1 MEAVGGKP
9 PQRDNESGMPEKAD
23 NGRYGQEHRRHLL
36 DIGKVITPKGQAPV
50 AELEIELFSGDQDD
64 MIALGRELAAKYNLT
79 PGNKSKFQVGLEL
92 IEG

>member
-1 MEAVGGKP
+1 M
-9 PQRDNESGMPEKAD
+9 
-23 NGRYGQEHRRHLL
+23 
-36 DIGKVITPKGQAPV
+36 ITPKGQAPV

-92 IEG
+92 INGIKTSLRHTEGFLFGSLYFMRCLRYNIL